1 MGLTGMLE
9 NSPGEEKL
17 AELGFVFSNDELA
30 VIGSIVAHWASA
42 ESSLGTALMIMLEV
56 FNIQV
61 ARELIIKT
69 PFRRKIELLH
79 KFSKHEDL
87 NDCVDPHASELLW
100 IYNRCKQARDII
112 VHGNISPDL
121 SVISSKFPQSERGIS
136 LSSHSRFL
144 PMSQLLIQD
153 RAARYAASVARSLM
167 MLACLGEGGDDE
179 TRQIARAL
187 PPRPQGI

>member
-1 MGLTGMLE
+1 MGMMGMLE
-9 NSPGEEKL
+9 TTQEDETL
-17 AELGFVFSNDELA
+17 AELGFAFSNDELA
-30 VIGSIVAHWASA
+30 VIGSIVVHWASA

-69 PFRRKIELLH
+69 SFRRKIELLH

-87 NDCVDPHASELLW
+87 NHNVDTHAGELLW

-121 SVISSKFPQSERGIS
+121 SVISSKLPQSERGIS

-167 MLACLGEGGDDE
+167 MLAGLGEGGDKE
-179 TRQIARAL
+179 TRRIAGAL